1 MGEEKIDNDDNYVL
15 SFVGFARYYVIRNK
29 MSKVDL
35 SIFMDKDKAID
46 IMRKRKSAGLSA
58 GDELL
63 ECVVSTQ
70 HGNLNIFNAK
80 PVEWREKNTVKR

>member
-1 MGEEKIDNDDNYVL
+1 MENGTGEKIDNDDNYVL
-15 SFVGFARYYVIRNK
+15 VFTGFKRYYVIRNK

-35 SIFMDKDKAID
+35 SIYLDKDKAIE
-46 IMRKRKSAGLSA
+46 MMKKRKSAGISG

-70 HGNLNIFNAK
+70 HGNLNIYNAK
-80 PVEWREKNTVKR
+80 NVGWNK

>member
-1 MGEEKIDNDDNYVL
+1 MENGTGEKIDNDDNYVL
-15 SFVGFARYYVIRNK
+15 VFTGFKRYYVIRNK

-35 SIFMDKDKAID
+35 SIYLDKDKAIE
-46 IMRKRKSAGLSA
+46 MMKKRKSAGISG

-70 HGNLNIFNAK
+70 HGNLNIYNNFL
-80 PVEWREKNTVKR
+80 